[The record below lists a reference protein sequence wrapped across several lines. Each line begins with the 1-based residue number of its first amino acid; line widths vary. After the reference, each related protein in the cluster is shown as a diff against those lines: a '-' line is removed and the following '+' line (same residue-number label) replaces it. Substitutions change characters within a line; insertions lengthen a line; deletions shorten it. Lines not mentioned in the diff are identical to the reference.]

1 MEELNDDELQ
11 ELLSRGAG
19 TGDDL
24 FTPKENS
31 DLLAYQKLFDTLA
44 EEPSQGLSFSF
55 AANVRRK
62 IQEQLNRKSDRR
74 FNLLAVTIF
83 ALSLVLAYCLLMW
96 ISPATG
102 GLILNVVLKFKWVL
116 SMMIMT
122 FFCLLISK
130 QRDVRTES

>member
-11 ELLSRGAG
+11 ELLSRGTG
-19 TGDDL
+19 TGNNI
-24 FTPKENS
+24 FSQKENS
-31 DLLAYQKLFDTLA
+31 DILAYRKLFTALA

-74 FNLLAVTIF
+74 FNLLAATIF
-83 ALSLVLAYCLLMW
+83 ALSIALAYGLLMW

-102 GLILNVVLKFKWVL
+102 SLILEVVLKFKWVL
-116 SMMIMT
+116 AMIIIV
-122 FFCLLISK
+122 FFCFLLTN
-130 QRDVRTES
+130 QRDVKREY